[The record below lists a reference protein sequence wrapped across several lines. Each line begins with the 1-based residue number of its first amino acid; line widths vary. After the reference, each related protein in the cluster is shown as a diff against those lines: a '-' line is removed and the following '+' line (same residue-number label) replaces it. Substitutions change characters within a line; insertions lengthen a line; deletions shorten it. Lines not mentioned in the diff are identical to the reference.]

1 MIMVVAILLV
11 IVLGISYALFM
22 QVTDNTN
29 NQVVTTGTLQVEYSS
44 NNGYISGET
53 YDQLLPMSN
62 DAGLTQSGYE
72 FSVKNTGSLPVTYNV
87 YIYINYDGYNAD
99 KTSGSIDGEI
109 FEDLSL
115 VKYNLQVNDDN
126 SNSIYKISDKVSK
139 EENGIKKYNIYT
151 GSVDANNTINSHKL
165 RIWLDEDIDTSN
177 IGKYIYLKLEV
188 ASYVTGQEEKIV
200 CKRASTLHTEVCSQ
214 TDTSAYCRA
223 DGYAEGDTITYG
235 NLGTSGTLA
244 SGDAFD
250 CDVNGD
256 GTYDAQTERFYYVSD
271 MTNGI
276 TSDSDTA
283 VLIYY
288 NNVSGGEPSNM
299 AAYAYDSSGSN
310 NNGPVTAKAQLP
322 TITQWSNVSLKS
334 TSRQITNEVGG
345 TTTSAGNLPI
355 FSYEGYAARLLT
367 TQEIEQG
374 CGFTVGNRT
383 NGELSNKCKYL
394 IENTKYSNSELTSGP
409 WIESP
414 YSSYSIYALN
424 LPGGNRF
431 VGYDIIDNMNIY
443 GVRPAI
449 EVDKKYIEY

>member
-1 MIMVVAILLV
+1 MIIVVVILLV
-11 IVLGISYALFM
+11 AVLGISYALFM

-44 NNGYISGET
+44 NNGYISGDT

-62 DAGLTQSGYE
+62 DAGLTQNGYE

-87 YIYINYDGYNAD
+87 YIYINYAGYNED
-99 KTSGSIDGEI
+99 KASGAIDGEI

-115 VKYNLQVNDDN
+115 IKYNLQVNDDN

-139 EENGIKKYNIYT
+139 EENGVKKYNIYT
-151 GSVDANNTINSHKL
+151 GSVDANNAINSHKL
-165 RIWLDEDIDTSN
+165 RIWLDEDIDTIN

-188 ASYVTGQEEKIV
+188 ASYVTGQEENLSL
-200 CKRASTLHTEVCSQ
+200 CKRATTLHTEECKNNDSSNYCS
-214 TDTSAYCRA
+214 A

-235 NLGTSGTLA
+235 NLGENGMLA

-256 GTYDAQTERFYYVSD
+256 GTYDAETERFYYVSD

-288 NNVSGGEPSNM
+288 NNVSGGEPNNSTT
-299 AAYAYDSSGSN
+299 YAYNMNYSETEYY
-310 NNGPVTAKAQLP
+310 GPQTALSQLP
-322 TITQWSNVSLKS
+322 TVSQWSNIELKS
-334 TSRQITNEVGG
+334 ATRDITDELG
-345 TTTSAGNLPI
+345 TTRISG
-355 FSYEGYAARLLT
+355 FSYEGYASRLLT
-367 TQEIEQG
+367 TQELEQG
-374 CGFTVGNRT
+374 CGFTVGSLT
-383 NGELSNKCKYL
+383 NGELSIKCKYL
-394 IENTKYSNSELTSGP
+394 LENTKYSNSSLSTYGP
-409 WIESP
+409 WLETT
-414 YSSYSIYALN
+414 YSSNSYFAWAVNGSIRYVAATY
-424 LPGGNRF
+424 GNNTN
-431 VGYDIIDNMNIY
+431 DLS
-443 GVRPAI
+443 VRPAI

>member
-1 MIMVVAILLV
+1 MIIVVVILLV
-11 IVLGISYALFM
+11 VVLGISYALFM

-44 NNGYISGET
+44 NNGYISGDT

-62 DAGLTQSGYE
+62 DAGLTQNGYE
-72 FSVKNTGSLPVTYNV
+72 FSVKNTGNLPVTYNV
-87 YIYINYDGYNAD
+87 YIYINYAGYNED
-99 KTSGSIDGEI
+99 KASGAIDGEI

-115 VKYNLQVNDDN
+115 IKYNLQVNDDN

-139 EENGIKKYNIYT
+139 EENGVKKYNIYT

-200 CKRASTLHTEVCSQ
+200 CKRATTLHTEVCSQ
-214 TDTSAYCRA
+214 TSYNCAG

-271 MTNGI
+271 MTNGV
-276 TSDSDTA
+276 TNDSDTA

-288 NNVSGGEPSNM
+288 NNVSGGEPNNSTT
-299 AAYAYDSSGSN
+299 YAYNTDSSN
-310 NNGPVTAKAQLP
+310 YLGPQTAIAQLP
-322 TITQWSNVSLKS
+322 TTSQWSNVSLKS
-334 TSRQITNEVGG
+334 TTRDITDELG
-345 TTTSAGNLPI
+345 TIRVSE
-355 FSYEGYAARLLT
+355 FSYEGYATRLLT
-367 TQEIEQG
+367 TQEVNQG
-374 CGFTVGNRT
+374 CEFVVGNVDI
-383 NGELSNKCKYL
+383 GELSTKCKFL
-394 IENTKYSNSELTSGP
+394 MENTKYSSESLKTYG
-409 WIESP
+409 ILLETL
-414 YSSYSIYALN
+414 SSYSVNVWSVSSGSRYVGNYPVNNVIYH
-424 LPGGNRF
+424 
-431 VGYDIIDNMNIY
+431 
-443 GVRPAI
+443 GVRPTI